1 MALSLR
7 RKKRMMTTPKEIL
20 RTRGIRPRKRLG
32 QSFLQDL
39 NIADK
44 IVDFADIQPGETVV
58 EIGAGLGIMTGLMAA
73 KARRVIA
80 LEVDPFMIAILRER
94 LQCFDNVDLVETD
107 VLQFDFF
114 SVCPPDPSQKL
125 KIVGNVPYHISSP
138 ILFRLMDFRKSI
150 SLIVLMLQKEVADR
164 IRAMPGRKDYGIPS
178 VIISMFCRTQ
188 RLMDVPASCFYPEPK
203 VVSSILKLGVREKP
217 LTDVRDEELFRKIVR
232 LAFAK
237 RRKTLV
243 NNLRHAR
250 LPGYSTESML
260 SALQGSGING
270 MRRAETL
277 SAEEF
282 GLLTNCFMAKEK
294 A

>member
-1 MALSLR
+1 
-7 RKKRMMTTPKEIL
+7 MTTPIRIL
-20 RTRGIRPRKRLG
+20 RTHGIRPRKRLG

-39 NIADK
+39 NIVSK
-44 IVDFADIQPGETVV
+44 IVDFADIRPDETIV

-80 LEVDPFMIAILRER
+80 LEVDPSMVEILKER
-94 LQCFDNVDLVETD
+94 LQCFRNVDVVETN
-107 VLQFDFF
+107 VLRYDFF
-114 SVCPPDPSQKL
+114 SALPPHSLEKL

-138 ILFRLMDFRKSI
+138 ILFRLMDFRRCI
-150 SLIVLMLQKEVADR
+150 SRMVLMLQKEVVDR
-164 IRAMPGRKDYGIPS
+164 IVARPGTKDYGIPS
-178 VIISMFCRTQ
+178 VITTMFYMTE
-188 RLMDVPASCFYPEPK
+188 RLLNVPASCFYPEPK
-203 VVSSILKLGVREKP
+203 VVSSILKMGVREKP
-217 LTDVRDEELFRKIVR
+217 LIDVRDEELFRKIVR
-232 LAFAK
+232 LSFAK

-260 SALQGSGING
+260 SALQGSGIDG

-282 GLLTNCFMAKEK
+282 GLLTNCFMTKEK

>member
-1 MALSLR
+1 
-7 RKKRMMTTPKEIL
+7 MMTTPIRIL

-39 NIADK
+39 NIVNK
-44 IVDFADIQPGETVV
+44 IVDFADIQPDETVV
-58 EIGAGLGIMTGLMAA
+58 EIGAGLGIMTGLMAT

-80 LEVDPFMIAILRER
+80 LEVDPSMVEILRER
-94 LQCFDNVDLVETD
+94 LQGFHNVDVVETD
-107 VLQFDFF
+107 VLMYDFF
-114 SVCPPDPSQKL
+114 SALPPHSSEKL

-150 SLIVLMLQKEVADR
+150 ASMVLMLQKEVADR
-164 IRAMPGRKDYGIPS
+164 IRAMPGKKDYGIPS

-203 VVSSILKLGVREKP
+203 VVSSILKMGVREEP
-217 LTDVRDEELFRKIVR
+217 LINVRDEELFRKIVR

-250 LPGYSTESML
+250 LTGYSTESML
-260 SALQGSGING
+260 SALQGSGIDG

>member
-1 MALSLR
+1 
-7 RKKRMMTTPKEIL
+7 MMTTPISIL
-20 RTRGIRPRKRLG
+20 RTCGIRPRKRLG

-39 NIADK
+39 NILNK
-44 IVDFADIQPGETVV
+44 IVDFADIQPDETVV
-58 EIGAGLGIMTGLMAA
+58 EIGAGLGIMTGLMAT
-73 KARRVIA
+73 KARRVVA
-80 LEVDPFMIAILRER
+80 LEVDPSMIEILRER
-94 LQCFDNVDLVETD
+94 LQGFHNVDVVETD

-114 SVCPPDPSQKL
+114 SACPPDSSEKL

-150 SLIVLMLQKEVADR
+150 SLMVLMLQKEVVDR
-164 IRAMPGRKDYGIPS
+164 IVARPGTKDYGIPS
-178 VIISMFCRTQ
+178 VITTMFYRTE
-188 RLMDVPASCFYPEPK
+188 RLLNVPASCFYPEPK
-203 VVSSILKLGVREKP
+203 VVSSILKMGVREKP
-217 LTDVRDEELFRKIVR
+217 LLNVRDEELFRKIVR

-260 SALQGSGING
+260 SALQDSGIDG

>member
-1 MALSLR
+1 
-7 RKKRMMTTPKEIL
+7 MTTPIKIL

-39 NIADK
+39 NIVNK
-44 IVDFADIQPGETVV
+44 IVDFADIQPDETVV
-58 EIGAGLGIMTGLMAA
+58 EIGAGLGIMTGLMAT

-80 LEVDPFMIAILRER
+80 LEVDPSMVEILKER
-94 LQCFDNVDLVETD
+94 LQCFKNVGVVETD
-107 VLQFDFF
+107 VLAYDFF
-114 SVCPPDPSQKL
+114 SALPPHSSEKL

-138 ILFRLMDFRKSI
+138 ILFRLMDFRRCI
-150 SLIVLMLQKEVADR
+150 SRIVLMLQKEVVDR
-164 IRAMPGRKDYGIPS
+164 IVARPGTKDYGIPS
-178 VIISMFCRTQ
+178 VITTMFYRTE
-188 RLMDVPASCFYPEPK
+188 RLLNVPASCFYPEPK
-203 VVSSILKLGVREKP
+203 VVSSILKMGVREKP
-217 LTDVRDEELFRKIVR
+217 LTDVRDDELFRKVVR

-260 SALQGSGING
+260 SALQGSGIDG

>member
-1 MALSLR
+1 
-7 RKKRMMTTPKEIL
+7 MMSAPKEIL

-32 QSFLQDL
+32 QSFLQDH
-39 NIADK
+39 NIANK
-44 IVDFADIQPGETVV
+44 IVDFADIRPEETVV
-58 EIGAGLGIMTGLMAA
+58 EIGAGLGIMTAMMAT

-80 LEVDPFMIAILRER
+80 LEVDPFMTGILRER
-94 LQCFDNVDLVETD
+94 LHCFDNVDVVETD
-107 VLQFDFF
+107 VLKFDFF
-114 SVCPPDPSQKL
+114 LACPPDKSEKL
-125 KIVGNVPYHISSP
+125 KIIGNVPYHISSP

-150 SLIVLMLQKEVADR
+150 SSIVLMLQKEVADR
-164 IRAMPGRKDYGIPS
+164 IRALPGSRDYGIPS
-178 VIISMFCRTQ
+178 VITAMFYRTQ

-203 VVSSILKLGVREKP
+203 VVSSILKMGVREKP
-217 LTDVRDEELFRKIVR
+217 LIDLRDEALFSKIVR

-237 RRKTLV
+237 RRKTLI

-250 LPGYSTESML
+250 LPGYPTESML
-260 SALQGSGING
+260 LALKGSKIDG

-282 GLLTNCFMAKEK
+282 GLLTNFIAMKEK